1 MRIAICD
8 DESVVLKDTMRMVDE
23 IIEQC
28 GFIGEV
34 YSFNSGEEL
43 LSNLEKD
50 LVSFDIYILDIN
62 MQDIDGIEVAKK
74 IRCCDK
80 NVIIIF
86 LTSHRDWMEDAF
98 DVQAFHYLLKP
109 IDRKKLEVVFKKIVN
124 YFSDRKILYYFK
136 QGKKLYSIPY
146 KNIYYFESDKRK
158 IKIATDKGEYYYYD
172 TISNIEK
179 IVGDEL
185 FTRTHVAYFV
195 NMDYIRNFDGKD
207 AALENG
213 ISIPVSKKYVES
225 FNINF
230 MKYLKKRI

>member
-8 DESVVLKDTMRMVDE
+8 DEQIILNTTMHMIEGIIDE
-23 IIEQC
+23 C
-28 GFIGEV
+28 GYIGEF
-34 YSFNSGEEL
+34 YNFNSGQELVKSLEE
-43 LSNLEKD
+43 D
-50 LVSFDIYILDIN
+50 LIFYDIYILDIN
-62 MQDIDGIEVAKK
+62 LNDINGIEVAKR
-74 IRCCDK
+74 IREFD
-80 NVIIIF
+80 NSAIIIF
-86 LTSHRDWMEDAF
+86 LTSHKDWMEEAF
-98 DVQAFHYLLKP
+98 DVQAFHYLIKP
-109 IDRKKLEVVFKKIVN
+109 IDRKKLEGVFKKILN
-124 YFSDRKILYYFK
+124 YFSNRKILYYFK

-207 AALENG
+207 VALENG
-213 ISIPVSKKYVES
+213 MSIPVSKKYVES

>member
-8 DESVVLKDTMRMVDE
+8 DESVILNDIMLMVDE
-23 IIEQC
+23 IIEEY
-28 GFIGEV
+28 GYIGEV

-43 LSNLEKD
+43 LRNLQKD
-50 LVSFDIYILDIN
+50 LVSSDIYILDIN
-62 MQDIDGIEVAKK
+62 MQDMDGIEVAKK
-74 IRCCDK
+74 IRSCDK
-80 NVIIIF
+80 NAIIIF
-86 LTSHRDWMEDAF
+86 LTSSQEWMQDAF
-98 DVQAFHYLLKP
+98 EVQAFNYLLKP
-109 IDRKKLEVVFKKIVN
+109 IDKKKLEEIFKKILS
-124 YFSDRKILYYFK
+124 YFLDRKVLYYFK
-136 QGKKLYSIPY
+136 EGKKLHSIPY

-158 IKIATDKGEYYYYD
+158 IKIATDKEEYYYYD
-172 TISNIEK
+172 TISNVQE
-179 IVGDEL
+179 IVGEEL

-207 AALENG
+207 VSLENG